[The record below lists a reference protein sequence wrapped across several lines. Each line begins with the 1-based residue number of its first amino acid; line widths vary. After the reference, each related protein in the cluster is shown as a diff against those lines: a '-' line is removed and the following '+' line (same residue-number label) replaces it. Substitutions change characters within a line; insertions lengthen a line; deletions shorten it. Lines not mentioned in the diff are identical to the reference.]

1 MNSFALITAQF
12 LVTAMLLGVGLALHA
27 QPQNHVDYELI
38 SEVRSIVPDEAFDVA
53 IKLDPKPGWHI
64 YWVNPGDNGQA
75 PRVSWELPEG
85 FTAGE
90 FQYQAPHF
98 VPFQGTMSYGY
109 DDETLFL
116 ITIQPGA
123 DIAETNKLSGKV
135 SWLACDDSICLPGN
149 GTVSL
154 NLPKGNGQLNS
165 KWKSDFQSARDA
177 HPTTVDWSSSYTAT
191 EEAVVLHVELPFEV
205 SVDSEVWLFPA
216 AKKLIDHAQPQKI
229 QFGDNSLRIQTPA
242 GARHHRYEEISAVL
256 RVKDAKGETQ
266 HYEFQSARVEQL
278 AEQKFGTEKS
288 RSPFDK

>member
-1 MNSFALITAQF
+1 MKSFSLVAAQI
-12 LVTAMLLGVGLALHA
+12 LVTVMLLGVGFGLHA
-27 QPQNHVDYELI
+27 QPQNQVAYELI
-38 SEVRSIVPDEAFDVA
+38 SEVRSIAPDQAFDVA

-64 YWVNPGDNGQA
+64 YWINPGDNGQA

-90 FQYQAPHF
+90 FQYQVPHF

-116 ITIQPGA
+116 VTIQPGS

-149 GTVSL
+149 GNVSL
-154 NLPKGNGQLNS
+154 NLPKGDGQLNS

-191 EEAVVLHVELPFEV
+191 EEEVVLDVDLPFEV
-205 SVDSEVWLFPA
+205 SVDSEVWLFPT
-216 AKKLIDHAQPQKI
+216 AKKLIDHAKPQKVH
-229 QFGDNSLRIQTPA
+229 FGDRSLRIQTPA
-242 GARHHRYEEISAVL
+242 GARYGKYEKIKAVL
-256 RVKDAKGETQ
+256 RIKNNEGETQ
-266 HYEFQSARVEQL
+266 HYQFESEHKDHIGV
-278 AEQKFGTEKS
+278 QKFGTERT